1 MVKLITEVSFM
12 GEEAITRIFLMIIT
26 TFLFVAF
33 AMPFVKK
40 LAFHIG
46 ALDIPRSEEGHR
58 HIHKKTTPKLGGLAM
73 FLGFLFSYMIFGEP
87 SGTMNSILIG
97 SFIIVLTG
105 IIDDIHSIK
114 ASVKFAGQVMAA
126 AVITFYGGIL
136 LQDLSAFGF
145 YVDFG
150 VLAYPITIFFIVACI
165 NCVNLIDGLDGLSG
179 GISAIYFLTIGIIAA
194 IMGSMGLDVTLT
206 FIMFGAVLGFLVHNF
221 HPATIF
227 AGDSGSMFM
236 GFMIAVIS
244 LLGFKNVTLTSLII
258 PLLILAI
265 PILDTFFAILRRKLK
280 GESISTPDKSHIH
293 HQILNMHFSYRTSVL
308 IIYGIQGLFA
318 IASIV
323 YVLQDRTLGYII
335 YTILVIIVMLLVL
348 KTDVVFNH
356 EDLEK
361 KLKKGSKK

>member
-1 MVKLITEVSFM
+1 
-12 GEEAITRIFLMIIT
+12 MIIT

-150 VLAYPITIFFIVACI
+150 ILAYPITIFFIVACI

-194 IMGSMGLDVTLT
+194 IMASMGTDVTLT
-206 FIMFGAVLGFLVHNF
+206 FDNVWSSIR
-221 HPATIF
+221 IF
-227 AGDSGSMFM
+227 SS
-236 GFMIAVIS
+236 
-244 LLGFKNVTLTSLII
+244 
-258 PLLILAI
+258 
-265 PILDTFFAILRRKLK
+265 
-280 GESISTPDKSHIH
+280 
-293 HQILNMHFSYRTSVL
+293 
-308 IIYGIQGLFA
+308 
-318 IASIV
+318 
-323 YVLQDRTLGYII
+323 
-335 YTILVIIVMLLVL
+335 
-348 KTDVVFNH
+348 
-356 EDLEK
+356 
-361 KLKKGSKK
+361 

>member
-1 MVKLITEVSFM
+1 M
-12 GEEAITRIFLMIIT
+12 GELMITKVFLMIVIT
-26 TFLFVAF
+26 FVFVALI
-33 AMPFVKK
+33 MPFIKK

-46 ALDIPRSEEGHR
+46 ALDIPRDEEGQR
-58 HIHKKTTPKLGGLAM
+58 HIHKNTTPKLGGLAI
-73 FLGFLFSYMIFGEP
+73 FLGFLFSYMIFGEASP
-87 SGTMNSILIG
+87 TMNSILIG

-114 ASVKFAGQVMAA
+114 ASVKFIGQLAAA
-126 AVITFYGGIL
+126 AVVAIYGGIL
-136 LQDLSAFGF
+136 LQDISAFSL
-145 YVDFG
+145 YIDFG
-150 VLAYPITIFFIVACI
+150 LLSYPVTIFFIVACI

-179 GISAIYFLTIGIIAA
+179 GISAIYFLTIGIIAV
-194 IMGSMGLDVTLT
+194 ITGSLGLEVILT

-236 GFMIAVIS
+236 GFMISVIA

-280 GESISTPDKSHIH
+280 GESIATPDKSHIH
-293 HQILNMHFSYRTSVL
+293 HQLLNMQFSYRTTVL
-308 IIYGIQGLFA
+308 IIYAIQTLFA

-323 YVLQDRTLGYII
+323 FVLQDRTLGYII
-335 YTILVIIVMLLVL
+335 YTILVIIVLWLVL

-356 EDLEK
+356 KELEEKIKSVTK
-361 KLKKGSKK
+361 K

>member
-1 MVKLITEVSFM
+1 M
-12 GEEAITRIFLMIIT
+12 GELMITKVFLMIVIT
-26 TFLFVAF
+26 FVFVALI
-33 AMPFVKK
+33 MPFIKK

-46 ALDIPRSEEGHR
+46 ALDIPRDEEGHR
-58 HIHKKTTPKLGGLAM
+58 HIHKNTTPKLGGLAI
-73 FLGFLFSYMIFGEP
+73 FLGFLFSYMIFGEASP
-87 SGTMNSILIG
+87 TMNSILIG

-105 IIDDIHSIK
+105 IIDDIHSIT
-114 ASVKFAGQVMAA
+114 ASVKFAGQLAAA
-126 AVITFYGGIL
+126 AVVTIYGGIL
-136 LQDLSAFGF
+136 LQDLSAFSL
-145 YVDFG
+145 YIDFG
-150 VLAYPITIFFIVACI
+150 LLSYPVTIFFIVACI

-179 GISAIYFLTIGIIAA
+179 GISAIYFLTIGIIAV
-194 IMGSMGLDVTLT
+194 ITGSLGLEVILT

-236 GFMIAVIS
+236 GFMISVIA

-280 GESISTPDKSHIH
+280 GESIATPDKSHIH
-293 HQILNMHFSYRTSVL
+293 HQLLNMQFSYRTTVL
-308 IIYGIQGLFA
+308 IIYAIQILFA

-323 YVLQDRTLGYII
+323 YVLQDRMLGYII
-335 YTILVIIVMLLVL
+335 YTILVIIVLLLVL

-356 EDLEK
+356 KELEEKIKSVTK
-361 KLKKGSKK
+361 K